1 MPLAAAVA
9 GPSRPPAR
17 CGSSPYVGL
26 LRPQLIVAELKSP
39 RVEFSLAL
47 GGSISTWARWDGKLD
62 VSLRLTR
69 PHLLHYYYSLGF
81 KVYDL
86 GLIIRV

>member
-1 MPLAAAVA
+1 MSLYRNRVPLVAAVA

-17 CGSSPYVGL
+17 CGSSLYVGL

-47 GGSISTWARWDGKLD
+47 GRSISTWAGWYGKLD
-62 VSLRLTR
+62 VSLLNFNIIE
-69 PHLLHYYYSLGF
+69 HGLGE
-81 KVYDL
+81 K
-86 GLIIRV
+86 